1 MTIGFISNNNYTDAP
16 TFTTEGPQQRYVL
29 LNDSLS
35 LVCGTGLDSNPQASV
50 TWMAPNGTTI
60 MDDARYDFEN
70 GPEIVRLNFTRTS
83 PSDNGIWRCRVFT
96 ESDQYVVSGGQ
107 LVRQDSDIIGEV
119 IVDIQLT
126 IIGKDFVHYH

>member
-1 MTIGFISNNNYTDAP
+1 MELGP
-16 TFTTEGPQQRYVL
+16 TQRYVL
-29 LNDSLS
+29 LGDPLS

-60 MDDARYDFEN
+60 MDNARYDLEN
-70 GPEIVRLNFTRTS
+70 GPEIVRLNFTQTS

-107 LVRQDSDIIGEV
+107 LVQQDLGIIGEV

-126 IIGKDFVHYH
+126 IIGKDLM